1 MRLFYASFL
10 GRDTIQAYESAV
22 ASARVEV
29 PNALRPVPRG
39 TLHLTLGFLGQIS
52 EQDFEPC
59 LEVLRT
65 VNEFPAFRIALAPPS
80 VLYARRAPRLVCVS
94 VSDGADRVMALQ
106 RLLREGLRVRL
117 PDLVIRPKPPHV
129 TLARFHKSANRSAA
143 QRALDSLL
151 ARVELPPGAEVVTH
165 VKLVRSTLTPE
176 GPVYEPL
183 AGAALRADRG

>member
-10 GRDTIQAYESAV
+10 GHETIQAYESAV
-22 ASARVEV
+22 ASACVEV

-65 VNEFPAFRIALAPPS
+65 VDSVPAFRIGLAPPS

-106 RLLREGLRVRL
+106 RLLREGLRLRL

-129 TLARFHKSANRSAA
+129 TLARFRKSANRTAA

-151 ARVELPPGAEVVTH
+151 AGTELVTGGDRVTH
-165 VKLVRSTLTPE
+165 VKLVRSTVTPQ

-183 AGAALRADRG
+183 AAAALRAGRG

>member
-10 GRDTIQAYESAV
+10 GHDTMQAYESAI
-22 ASARVEV
+22 ASACVEV

-52 EQDFEPC
+52 EQDLEHC
-59 LEVLRT
+59 LEALHT
-65 VNEFPAFRIALAPPS
+65 VDEVPAFQIGLAPPS
-80 VLYARRAPRLVCVS
+80 VLYARRTPRLVCVS

-106 RLLREGLRVRL
+106 RNLREGLRVRL
-117 PDLVIRPKPPHV
+117 PDLVIRPNPPHV
-129 TLARFHKSANRSAA
+129 TLARFRKSANRSAA

-151 ARVELPPGAEVVTH
+151 ARAELPSEADWVTH
-165 VKLVRSTLTPE
+165 VKLVRSTLTPQ

-183 AGAALRADRG
+183 AGAALRAGRG